1 VTTSTDILTAKRH
14 RALDER
20 ALATIFTEARTANG
34 FLPEPVP
41 AALLE
46 RLIELTELGPT
57 SANGS
62 PARFVFVTSPAA
74 KEKLLAAVMAG
85 NVEKVRQ
92 APVTA
97 IVASDTAFHEHLPR
111 LFPHNPAFKNMFVGD
126 DNRTLR
132 ETFAFRNGTLQG
144 AYLMIAARAL
154 GLDCGPMSGFDNKAV
169 DQAFFAGT
177 TYESNWLV
185 NLGYADDSLTKER
198 LPRFA
203 FADVATIV

>member
-1 VTTSTDILTAKRH
+1 LLTAKRT

-41 AALLE
+41 APLLE
-46 RLIELTELGPT
+46 KLVELTELGPT

-62 PARFVFVTSPAA
+62 PARFVFVTSPEA
-74 KEKLLAAVMAG
+74 KAKLLGAVMSG
-85 NVEKVRQ
+85 NAEKVRQ
-92 APVTA
+92 APVTV
-97 IVASDTAFHEHLPR
+97 IVASDMAFHEHLPR
-111 LFPHNPAFKNMFVGD
+111 LFPHNPGFKNMFAGD
-126 DNRTLR
+126 ENRAMR

-169 DQAFFAGT
+169 DEAFFAGT

-203 FADVATIV
+203 FSEVAQIV